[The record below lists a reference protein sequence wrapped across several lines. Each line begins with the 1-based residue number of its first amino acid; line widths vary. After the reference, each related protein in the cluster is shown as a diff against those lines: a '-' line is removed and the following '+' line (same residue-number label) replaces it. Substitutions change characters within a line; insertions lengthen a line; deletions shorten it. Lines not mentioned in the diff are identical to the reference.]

1 MGKLDYKK
9 EYKDLY
15 RPPKN
20 KFTIVDVPSINYLM
34 IDGRGDPNVSESYQ
48 LAVSAIYSCAYAIK
62 FQLKSQ
68 YFDYVVPPLEGLWWM
83 ENMAEF
89 SLDEKDRWLW
99 TMMILQPEHVT
110 REHLATAKESVREK
124 KPNPHIDHLR
134 LETYSEGL
142 SAQVLYFGPYA
153 AEGPTIAALHDY
165 IHEQGYQRRGKHH
178 EIYLSDPRRTAPEKL
193 KTVIRQPIQPPS

>member
-9 EYKDLY
+9 EYQDLY
-15 RPPKN
+15 QPRKN
-20 KFTIVDVPSINYLM
+20 IFTIVDVPNFKYLM
-34 IDGRGDPNVSESYQ
+34 IDGKGNPNVSESYK

-62 FQLKSQ
+62 FKSKSQ
-68 YFDYVVPPLEGLWWM
+68 GFDYVVPPLEGLWWV

-89 SLDEKDRWLW
+89 SVDKKDCWLW

-110 REHLATAKESVREK
+110 TGHLAEAKESARDK
-124 KPNPHIDHLR
+124 TPNPQIDHLR
-134 LETYSEGL
+134 LETYQEGL

-153 AEGPTIAALHDY
+153 AEGPIIAALHDF
-165 IHEQGYQRRGKHH
+165 IHTQGYQRRGKHH

-193 KTVIRQPIQPPS
+193 KTVIRQPIHPAS